1 MSEPK
6 FPKLIDYAALKQQFG
21 EDDAPTSQT
30 VHTHQDT
37 DTALRFTPSHV
48 QPLSQ
53 NNSDL
58 KDAVAYEDE
67 DEDEDEGEDKSNDQT
82 QQTKRPGLTGSRLRS
97 YAFAVLT
104 RKEYSKSDLIE
115 KLALYADNREE
126 VIALVNELAQENYQS
141 DQRLAEMLLASQK
154 RKGKGPNRIKM
165 ALKNKKVD
173 TALISEELKET
184 DWTEQAYQLKVKKFG
199 TEVAKEPKLKAKQI
213 RFLQYRGF
221 DMDAIMKAI
230 RRQEQEF

>member
-1 MSEPK
+1 MSENK

-21 EDDAPTSQT
+21 EDEQSCSQT
-30 VHTHQDT
+30 KQAYSETT
-37 DTALRFTPSHV
+37 SALHFALNSTPNINQQYPSHTETIEDQQHNEDQYV
-48 QPLSQ
+48 QQS
-53 NNSDL
+53 
-58 KDAVAYEDE
+58 
-67 DEDEDEGEDKSNDQT
+67 
-82 QQTKRPGLTGSRLRS
+82 KRPGLTGSRLRS

-104 RKEYSKSDLIE
+104 RKEYSKNDLIE
-115 KLALYADNREE
+115 KLALYAENRDE
-126 VIALVNELAQENYQS
+126 VIELVNELARENYQS

-154 RKGKGPNRIKM
+154 RQGKGPNRIKM

-173 TALISEELKET
+173 SSLISEELKET

-199 TEVAKEPKLKAKQI
+199 TEVANEPKLKAKQI

-230 RRQEQEF
+230 RRKEQDF